1 MGRIELKHGGGGRS
15 SQDILKL
22 FLKYFDNDILRGLE
36 DASILNAN
44 GEIAFTTDSFVVKPL
59 FFPGGDIGKL
69 SICGT
74 VNDLSSR
81 GAIPEYI
88 STSFIIEEGFEIE
101 DLEKIVKSMAE
112 TAKEVGVKIVTGDTK
127 VVERGKAD
135 GLYINT
141 SGIGVVKIKGIS
153 AHNVKPGDKVIVTG
167 TLGEHGISVLAKREG
182 LNLNVDV
189 VSDCAP
195 LNRVVEKLFPLGSE
209 IHAMRDPTRGGLAAV
224 LNEIA
229 VSSHVDIRIYESEIP
244 VKEEVVNAC
253 EILGLDVLTLANEGK
268 LVIFASPTVA
278 DDVVAILK
286 SDPLFGDCN
295 IIGEVY
301 QGKGIVTM
309 KTVYGTERFVDMPAG
324 EILPRIC

>member
-22 FLKYFDNDILRGLE
+22 FLNYFDNDVLRGLE
-36 DASILNAN
+36 DASIINLK
-44 GEIAFTTDSFVVKPL
+44 GDIAFTTDSFVVKPL

-74 VNDLSSR
+74 VNDLTSR

-88 STSFIIEEGFEIE
+88 STAFIIEEGFEVKE
-101 DLEKIVKSMAE
+101 LEKIVRSMAE
-112 TAKEVGVKIVTGDTK
+112 TAKEVGVKVVTGDTK

-141 SGIGVVKIKGIS
+141 SGIGMVKIKGVS
-153 AHNVKPGDKVIVTG
+153 AHNVQPGDKVIVTG
-167 TLGEHGISVLAKREG
+167 TLGEHGISVMAKREG

-195 LNRVVEKLFPLGSE
+195 LNKVVEELFPLGSE

-229 VSSHVDIRIYESEIP
+229 LSSQVDIRIYESEIP
-244 VKEEVVNAC
+244 VKEAVLNAC
-253 EILGLDVLTLANEGK
+253 DILGLDVLTLANEGK
-268 LVIFASPTVA
+268 LVIFASPQVT
-278 DDVVAILK
+278 DDVVGILK
-286 SDPLFGDCN
+286 SNPRCRDCK

-301 QGKGIVTM
+301 QGKGVVTM
-309 KTVYGTERFVDMPAG
+309 KTVYGTERIVDMPAG